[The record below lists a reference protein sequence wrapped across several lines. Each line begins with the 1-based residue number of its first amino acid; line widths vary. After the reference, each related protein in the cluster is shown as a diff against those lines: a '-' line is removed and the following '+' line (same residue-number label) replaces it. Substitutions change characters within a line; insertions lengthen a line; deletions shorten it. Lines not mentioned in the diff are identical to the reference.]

1 MKLSCCQ
8 WFLVPFDLDFGTHW
22 LWELEPSSMMAAGVS
37 GSEISELTM
46 ARKTEQLP
54 CIKNRHELSFNEIDK
69 HLCQLQGASPSEVS
83 IASASPSHGFSK
95 ISV

>member
-1 MKLSCCQ
+1 MKLGCCQ
-8 WFLVPFDLDFGTHW
+8 WCLVPFDLDFGTNW
-22 LWELEPSSMMAAGVS
+22 LWELEPSSMMATGVS

-54 CIKNRHELSFNEIDK
+54 CIKNRHEIDK
-69 HLCQLQGASPSEVS
+69 HLCQLQGAFASEVS
-83 IASASPSHGFSK
+83 TASASPSHGFSK